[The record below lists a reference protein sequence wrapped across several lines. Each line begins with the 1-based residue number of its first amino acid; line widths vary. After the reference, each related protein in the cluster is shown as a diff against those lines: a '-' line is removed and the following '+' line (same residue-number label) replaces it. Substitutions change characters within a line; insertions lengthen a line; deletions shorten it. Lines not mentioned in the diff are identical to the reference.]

1 MRAVR
6 LLAPA
11 ALFAVL
17 GVSAL
22 HAAPQP
28 VGSTPVPVSAA
39 SGTFS
44 LLSLNVAGLP
54 EILSSGHPAENT
66 KTMGERVNAYDI
78 VNVQEDFNYHADL
91 YSTDLH
97 PYATPTSGGVP
108 FGSGLNT
115 MSKFPYDDL
124 VRVKW
129 DKCNGTDCLTP
140 KGFTM
145 VRLRL
150 DEGVYI
156 DVYNAHPNAGSADAD
171 YAARRANITQLSNY
185 IAANSSGNAVI
196 VAADTNTRYT
206 RAVDNI
212 RDLVNGNW
220 LTDAWVQQE
229 RGGVPPA
236 AGTDGLVCDPAHV
249 VNSCEVV
256 DKILFRGNS
265 LINLKL
271 DRYNNEDA
279 RFHDAAG
286 QMLSDHYPHAA
297 WFTWA
302 LNPELRFSDTWGGP
316 HGANFTDIYQIAPG
330 VHTNTVSIR
339 AGSRLDQVAMTLA
352 NGTSRAHGGGGGNAS
367 SITLGQGEY
376 VTQVR
381 LDSGQKDGHTRV
393 FYVALTTNKGRT
405 LAGGSTTGQ
414 SVTYRAPAGFG
425 LGGFYGR
432 AGDEID
438 RLGVIWTPAAG

>member
-1 MRAVR
+1 MRAAR

-11 ALFAVL
+11 ALLAVL
-17 GVSAL
+17 GATAL
-22 HAAPQP
+22 HAAPLP
-28 VGSTPVPVSAA
+28 TGSTPVPVGAE

-44 LLSLNVAGLP
+44 LLTLNVAGLP

-97 PYATPTSGGVP
+97 PYRTPTSGGVP

-115 MSKFPYDDL
+115 VSRFPFDDL

-129 DKCNGTDCLTP
+129 DKCHGTDCLTP
-140 KGFTM
+140 KGFTF
-145 VRLRL
+145 VRVRL
-150 DEGVYI
+150 DEGVYL
-156 DVYNAHPNAGSADAD
+156 DLYNAHPNAGTADED
-171 YAARRANITQLSNY
+171 LAARRSNISQLSTY
-185 IAANSSGNAVI
+185 IAAHSSGNAVI

-206 RAVDNI
+206 RSGDNI
-212 RDLVNGNW
+212 RELVANNF

-229 RGGVPPA
+229 RGGIPPEQGA
-236 AGTDGLVCDPAHV
+236 PGLVCDPANV

-256 DKILFRGNS
+256 DKVLFRGNS

-271 DRYNNEDA
+271 NRLNNEDA
-279 RFHDAAG
+279 NFHDAAG
-286 QMLSDHYPHAA
+286 AMLSDHYPHAA

-316 HGANFTDIYQIAPG
+316 HGDNFTDIYQIAPG
-330 VHTNTVSIR
+330 VHTNTVSIH
-339 AGSRLDQVAMTLA
+339 AGSRVDQVGVTLA
-352 NGTSRAHGGGGGNAS
+352 NGTSPTHGGAGGTAAS
-367 SITLGQGEY
+367 LNLGAGEY

-381 LDSGQKDGHTRV
+381 LDSVVKDGNTRIG
-393 FYVALTTNKGRT
+393 YIQLATNRGRT
-405 LAGGSTTGQ
+405 LTGGKATGQ
-414 SVTYRAPAGFG
+414 SVTYTAPAGFG

-432 AGDEID
+432 SGDEID